1 MEEEIDDV
9 TNSLFKGIN
18 LFPGHMVRGIVSFHN
33 RICHECLYEN
43 ILFFSEHGD
52 WIDRAGAM
60 SVFDKI
66 KY

>member
-1 MEEEIDDV
+1 MEEEFDDV
-9 TNSLFKGIN
+9 TNSLFKSWPHG
-18 LFPGHMVRGIVSFHN
+18 GIVSFHN

-43 ILFFSEHGD
+43 ILFFSEHWD
-52 WIDRAGAM
+52 WIDREGAM